1 MKEALSILILAYLI
15 AVPARGLL
23 LAFGLA
29 TVACSPLCAALLVA
43 GWAITAGLVAYV
55 RLAP

>member
-15 AVPARGLL
+15 AVPACGLL

-43 GWAITAGLVAYV
+43 GWAIVVMCVAYA
-55 RLAP
+55 RCAP